1 MQIPGYQ
8 ILRKINQ
15 GGMSTVYLAIQLSVG
30 REVALKVM
38 SPALNA
44 DPIFSER
51 FQREANIVGQLS
63 HPNIISIY
71 DIGCYK
77 NLNYIAMDYLPG
89 GSLHE
94 RMRQGISAREAM
106 RICREMALALDH
118 AHEKGYMHRDVK
130 PENILFREDNSVVL
144 SDFGVA
150 KTVSSA
156 SRMTHTGTVVGT
168 PHYMSPEQAR
178 GKTSDGRADIYGL
191 GIVLYEMLTGT
202 VPYKAEEAVAI
213 AIKHLT
219 APVPVLPAQYSL
231 YQALLNS
238 LLAKETDDRLQR
250 GRDIVEA
257 IDRLESRSGRNSGVF
272 IANTDPTAV
281 QILSLVRALF
291 ITSSTA
297 LVSSVR
303 DASIWRLRWQNDIGL
318 HYRESKSPHIIRTYA
333 STDESN
339 YPTMVSSAVYI
350 DPTSPLVTKKTH
362 WRRLCLL
369 SIALG
374 LVWTLT
380 AIAITRFEM
389 AVENYLPP
397 AASKLASMTHNA
409 VMPDQFD
416 LNYPSLTSHEL
427 SPRPQK
433 QTASLDKHKEP
444 LAPTSPLGKS
454 SPSNTDKPQGEPNNK
469 EINAGEEAAETT
481 EKKLEKSPKIS
492 DTYTLTLR
500 TKPANTKIRILNI
513 KEKYH
518 KGIKLPAGSY
528 HLELSAKG
536 YSSKVQW
543 IRLRNKDRDITIHLA
558 KIPEAGESFTDRLSA
573 KTLGPEMIV
582 VPEGKF
588 IMGSKLLEN
597 TLPLREVKIRK
608 AFGVSKYEIT
618 FADYDLYAQEKG
630 LGRPNDKRWG
640 FGARP
645 VIHVSWHNA
654 QQYISWLAQK
664 TGKPYRLL
672 NEAEWEYIARASSSD
687 DFWWGSQKKG
697 VSANCKRGC
706 NSEFTNL
713 FRSKTAPVGS
723 FRANPFGLFDTAG
736 NVAEWVNDCF
746 QDHFLGA
753 PRDGSAINR
762 DQCDKRVVRGGSM
775 KDNVELISA
784 PYRRAL
790 SPESKKEYIGFR
802 VALDIY

>member
-94 RMRQGISAREAM
+94 RMRMGISVREAM

-150 KTVSSA
+150 KTVSSS

-191 GIVLYEMLTGT
+191 GIVLHEMLTGT

-219 APVPVLPAQYSL
+219 APVPVLPAQYSM

-238 LLAKETDDRLQR
+238 LLAKETEDRLQR

-297 LVSSVR
+297 LGNSVK
-303 DASIWRLRWQNDIGL
+303 DASIWRLRWRKNIGL
-318 HYRESKSPHIIRTYA
+318 YYRESKSPHIIRTYA

-339 YPTMVSSAVYI
+339 YPTMVSSAVYV
-350 DPTSPLVTKKTH
+350 DPPSPVAPKKTH

-389 AVENYLPP
+389 AVENYLPSIV
-397 AASKLASMTHNA
+397 ASLANITHNA
-409 VMPDQFD
+409 VMPEQFD
-416 LNYPSLTSHEL
+416 VKDPSWTNYEAP
-427 SPRPQK
+427 PQPQK
-433 QTASLDKHKEP
+433 Q
-444 LAPTSPLGKS
+444 APAYELNKKPETLTSSVSKS
-454 SPSNTDKPQGEPNNK
+454 SPVVIKAEKESQSRQEAALIETAETKAAKQTKASNTY
-469 EINAGEEAAETT
+469 A
-481 EKKLEKSPKIS
+481 
-492 DTYTLTLR
+492 LTVR
-500 TKPANTKIRILNI
+500 SKPANSKIRILNI

-518 KGIKLPAGSY
+518 SGMQLPSGSY

-543 IRLRNKDRDITIHLA
+543 VRLRKKARDITIHLV
-558 KIPEAGESFTDRLSA
+558 KIPEPGESFTDRLSA
-573 KTLGPEMIV
+573 KTVGPEMIV

-645 VIHVSWHNA
+645 VIHVSWHDA

-672 NEAEWEYIARASSSD
+672 NEAEWEYIARASSTED
-687 DFWWGSQKKG
+687 YWWGTQKKR

-736 NVAEWVNDCF
+736 NVGEWVNDCF

-784 PYRRAL
+784 SYRKAL
-790 SPESKKEYIGFR
+790 SPEAKKDYIGFR
-802 VALDIY
+802 VALDIH

>member
-1 MQIPGYQ
+1 
-8 ILRKINQ
+8 
-15 GGMSTVYLAIQLSVG
+15 MSTVYLAIQLSVG

-94 RMRQGISAREAM
+94 RMRLGISVQEAM

-150 KTVSSA
+150 KTVSSS

-219 APVPVLPAQYSL
+219 APVPVLPAQYSM

-238 LLAKETDDRLQR
+238 LLAKETEDRLQR

-297 LVSSVR
+297 LASSVK
-303 DASIWRLRWQNDIGL
+303 DASIWRLRWRKNIGFY
-318 HYRESKSPHIIRTYA
+318 YRESKSPHIIRTYA

-339 YPTMVSSAVYI
+339 YPTMVSSAVYV
-350 DPTSPLVTKKTH
+350 DPISPVVTKKTH
-362 WRRLCLL
+362 WRRLSLL
-369 SIALG
+369 SMALV

-389 AVENYLPP
+389 AVENYLPRIV
-397 AASKLASMTHNA
+397 SNLANMTHNA

-416 LNYPSLTSHEL
+416 LKYPFLISNEA
-427 SPRPQK
+427 P
-433 QTASLDKHKEP
+433 P
-444 LAPTSPLGKS
+444 LP
-454 SPSNTDKPQGEPNNK
+454 
-469 EINAGEEAAETT
+469 
-481 EKKLEKSPKIS
+481 
-492 DTYTLTLR
+492 
-500 TKPANTKIRILNI
+500 TKPADADELNKKPKTLTSSVSKSNPLNINEEKGRIISKKAAPTTETAEKKVAKKPNTYALTVRTTPANSKVRILNI
-513 KEKYH
+513 KEKYYS
-518 KGIKLPAGSY
+518 GMQLPAGSY

-536 YSSKVQW
+536 YSSKAQW
-543 IRLRNKDRDITIHLA
+543 VRLRKKARDITVHLV
-558 KIPEAGESFTDRLSA
+558 KIPEPGESFADRLSA

-608 AFGVSKYEIT
+608 AFSVSKYEIT

-672 NEAEWEYIARASSSD
+672 NEAEWEYIARASSTED
-687 DFWWGSQKKG
+687 YWWGRQKKG

-762 DQCDKRVVRGGSM
+762 DQCDRRVVRGGSM

-784 PYRRAL
+784 SYRKAL
-790 SPESKKEYIGFR
+790 SPETKKEYIGFR
-802 VALDIY
+802 VALDIH